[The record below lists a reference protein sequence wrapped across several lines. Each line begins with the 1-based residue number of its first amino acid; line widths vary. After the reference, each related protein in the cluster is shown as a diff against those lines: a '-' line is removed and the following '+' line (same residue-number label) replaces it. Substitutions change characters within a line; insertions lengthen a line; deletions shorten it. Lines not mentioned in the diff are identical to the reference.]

1 MRWCWGLCC
10 SEGLHAAVTGTL
22 SLCRGMEGQAVYRHS
37 CSFGTAV
44 VALRVYIA
52 ITGTVGVINGPG

>member
-1 MRWCWGLCC
+1 M
-10 SEGLHAAVTGTL
+10 GLHAAVTGTL

-37 CSFGTAV
+37 CPFGTAV

-52 ITGTVGVINGPG
+52 ITGTVGVINGLG